1 MVKVRP
7 LAWVSVG
14 FAAAAAIGVVLLF
27 TWYLPLFRDAVLP
40 GSGQTRTTSLEL
52 VGITLRD
59 AEPRAELQLMI
70 PQAYLV
76 RGQDRRGGALESL
89 KIETRLPD
97 LTPAPFRPEI
107 VGSSGSLERTK
118 SETVFN
124 NSLSLWV
131 GTEFVEPHWETGTT
145 RENWL
150 ARFSA
155 DANSGRAVAFELV
168 NEDYSG
174 LWFYRELSC
183 GSSEDASGDT
193 APARARQCRDTY
205 REHYLS
211 RDAQRP
217 TVKIDCDVA
226 HLAILTYRLG
236 CTAHTTYRGFRLS
249 YVFRYSQLNR
259 WSEFDS
265 GIRQLLDG
273 FVTNSSPQ

>member
-1 MVKVRP
+1 M
-7 LAWVSVG
+7 
-14 FAAAAAIGVVLLF
+14 
-27 TWYLPLFRDAVLP
+27 
-40 GSGQTRTTSLEL
+40 EL
-52 VGITLRD
+52 VGVTLRD
-59 AEPRAELQLMI
+59 TEPRAELRLTI

-76 RGQDRRGGALESL
+76 RGRDRRGGTLESFR
-89 KIETRLPD
+89 IETRLPD
-97 LTPAPFRPEI
+97 LAPAPALPEI
-107 VGSSGSLERTK
+107 VGSPGSVERTK
-118 SETVFN
+118 SETAFN
-124 NSLSLWV
+124 DSLSLSV
-131 GTEFVEPHWETGTT
+131 GNQFVEPNWETGQT

-155 DANSGRAVAFELV
+155 DSNSGRAVVFELV

-183 GSSEDASGDT
+183 GSSGDASGDT
-193 APARARQCRDTY
+193 APDQARECRDTY

-249 YVFRYSQLNR
+249 YGFRYSQLNR